1 MLARVHAPYVLGTVD
16 THSPFS
22 VHTYRSRYRLF
33 YPCGTF
39 PYTPAAPLG
48 VATPGIERD
57 IDVTS
62 LPAPPLARPHQA
74 PRPQGR
80 RNGARHPAAYRPYG
94 FFASTIVL
102 LPIFHEHCHFPS
114 TILPRMESWIVES
127 WTVIRGIIYSG
138 MGIGDRKG
146 EGVCFVHELCNFS
159 FFFFLSIFST
169 IS

>member
-1 MLARVHAPYVLGTVD
+1 MD

-62 LPAPPLARPHQA
+62 PPAPPRARPHQA

-80 RNGARHPAAYRPYG
+80 RKGARHPVPYRPYG
-94 FFASTIVL
+94 FFAPTIT
-102 LPIFHEHCHFPS
+102 FS
-114 TILPRMESWIVES
+114 PRYFTTVPFSFRDDFADGTWIVDT
-127 WTVIRGIIYSG
+127 WTYARGII
-138 MGIGDRKG
+138 IPRGDGNRIEKG
-146 EGVCFVHELCNFS
+146 KACVCELCNSFL
-159 FFFFLSIFST
+159 FFFSSIFRRSFD
-169 IS
+169 